1 MIHRIGLCNVNV
13 SQIRAA
19 QQIAPIASVQVSMS
33 VLDDDNLR
41 NGVAEYC
48 RDQGIQLLAYRPLG
62 GIEKV
67 SSLSRDPVL
76 KELATRLQVT
86 PQEIAL
92 AWLCDLR
99 VVPLPGCTR
108 NQTAQSLARV
118 VAIKL
123 SDDDRAALD
132 ARFSGRL
139 LRVPRSARRPKR
151 GALGDVVLVMGMP
164 GAGKSVLAQEL
175 VAQGYERLN
184 RDERGGSLSGLI
196 SALAA
201 GLSAGHKRWVLDNT
215 YPTRQSRNEVIECA
229 WQHGVPVRC
238 VHLTTSTGDAQINAI
253 TRLVELHGSL
263 PTPEELREIGKMD
276 PRYFGPDAQFRYERS
291 LELPDEDE
299 GFEALERRTFVRRA
313 PEGSSR
319 RAAFLEY
326 DDVVVTNSR
335 GAGPALR
342 AEDIAITSGV
352 RELLQQ
358 LRHSGWL
365 LFAQAWRPQV
375 ARGEIAADV
384 VDKSFARTRELLAVD
399 IEFSY
404 CPHDAGP
411 PICWCRKPLP
421 GRIIEFAFPR
431 SVSFARSVLVGRSA
445 ADSTLAQRLGVS
457 YTTDLRSVIITA

>member
-1 MIHRIGLCNVNV
+1 
-13 SQIRAA
+13 
-19 QQIAPIASVQVSMS
+19 
-33 VLDDDNLR
+33 
-41 NGVAEYC
+41 
-48 RDQGIQLLAYRPLG
+48 
-62 GIEKV
+62 
-67 SSLSRDPVL
+67 
-76 KELATRLQVT
+76 
-86 PQEIAL
+86 
-92 AWLCDLR
+92 
-99 VVPLPGCTR
+99 
-108 NQTAQSLARV
+108 
-118 VAIKL
+118 
-123 SDDDRAALD
+123 
-132 ARFSGRL
+132 
-139 LRVPRSARRPKR
+139 
-151 GALGDVVLVMGMP
+151 
-164 GAGKSVLAQEL
+164 
-175 VAQGYERLN
+175 
-184 RDERGGSLSGLI
+184 
-196 SALAA
+196 
-201 GLSAGHKRWVLDNT
+201 
-215 YPTRQSRNEVIECA
+215 
-229 WQHGVPVRC
+229 
-238 VHLTTSTGDAQINAI
+238 
-253 TRLVELHGSL
+253 
-263 PTPEELREIGKMD
+263 MD

-313 PEGSSR
+313 AEGSSR
-319 RAAFLEY
+319 RAAFVEY

-384 VDKSFARTRELLAVD
+384 VDKSFARTRELLGVD
-399 IEFSY
+399 IELSY

-457 YTTDLRSVIITA
+457 YTTDLRSVITTA